1 MACECRQA
9 KALSTT
15 PGAIRARRRRARER
29 AGVMLVTL
37 EFTEGFVEKLVEA
50 GFLRPEFADD
60 QKSVERAAQAY
71 ISSAQPV
78 KLKA

>member
-1 MACECRQA
+1 
-9 KALSTT
+9 
-15 PGAIRARRRRARER
+15 
-29 AGVMLVTL
+29 MLVTL

-78 KLKA
+78 NLKA